1 MFGEELYFDQAE
13 CEVSVRYIGNNF
25 WLIREK
31 IIYRSEE
38 NVVMIEHFC
47 PKEGVA
53 VNIQTVKFWS
63 SG

>member
-1 MFGEELYFDQAE
+1 MFGKELYFDHAE
-13 CEVSVRYIGNNF
+13 FERSVRHIGNIF

-47 PKEGVA
+47 PKEGVG
-53 VNIQTVKFWS
+53 VNI
-63 SG
+63 